1 MKNFAKKTFRQIRYE
16 DKKSQIL
23 ESAARIFSQK
33 GFEKA
38 TMEDVS
44 NELYMTKGSLYHY
57 IKSKEDMLFQCH
69 MKALEIGNKGLE
81 EILNSDFP
89 PKMKLRKAIIRH
101 IELITKEFVVGSL
114 RQQEL
119 LLPKHMYEKVIKER
133 DKFER
138 IFLRIFKDAIK
149 ELHLNND
156 NTKMRAYTI
165 LGAINWIPRW
175 YSSKGKLTA
184 TQIGEMMADYLI
196 GKVEL
201 ESRS

>member
-1 MKNFAKKTFRQIRYE
+1 MKSSEKKNFRQIRYE

-23 ESAARIFSQK
+23 ESAARIFSLK

-44 NELYMTKGSLYHY
+44 DELYMTKGSLYHY

-69 MKALEIGNKGLE
+69 MKALEIGNKGLK
-81 EILNSDFP
+81 EISNSDFP
-89 PKMKLRKAIIRH
+89 PKVKLHKAIIRH
-101 IELITKEFVVGSL
+101 VELITKEFVVGSL

-133 DKFER
+133 DKFEK
-138 IFLRIFKDAIK
+138 IFMKIFEDAIK
-149 ELHLNND
+149 ESHLDKD
-156 NTKMRAYTI
+156 NLKIRAYTI

-175 YSSKGKLTA
+175 YSSKGKLSA
-184 TQIGEMMADYLI
+184 TKIGKMMADYLI
-196 GKVEL
+196 GRL
-201 ESRS
+201 ER

>member
-1 MKNFAKKTFRQIRYE
+1 MKRFEKKNFRQIRYE

-23 ESAARIFSQK
+23 ESAARIFSLK

-44 NELYMTKGSLYHY
+44 DELYMTKGSLYHY

-81 EILNSDFP
+81 EILNSDFL
-89 PKMKLRKAIIRH
+89 PKMKLYKAIIRH
-101 IELITKEFVVGSL
+101 VELITKEFVVGSL

-133 DKFER
+133 DKFEK
-138 IFLRIFKDAIK
+138 IFTEIFEDAVK
-149 ELHLNND
+149 ELHLNKGNL
-156 NTKMRAYTI
+156 KIRAYTI

-175 YSSKGKLTA
+175 
-184 TQIGEMMADYLI
+184 
-196 GKVEL
+196 
-201 ESRS
+201 

>member
-1 MKNFAKKTFRQIRYE
+1 MKNSQKKNFRQIRYE

-23 ESAARIFSQK
+23 ESAARIFSLK

-44 NELYMTKGSLYHY
+44 DELYMTKGSLYHY

-69 MKALEIGNKGLE
+69 MKALEIGNEGLK
-81 EILNSDFP
+81 EISNSDFP
-89 PKMKLRKAIIRH
+89 PKVKLHKAIIRH
-101 IELITKEFVVGSL
+101 VELITKEFVVGSL

-133 DKFER
+133 DKFEK
-138 IFLRIFKDAIK
+138 IFMKIFEDAIK
-149 ELHLNND
+149 ELHLDKD
-156 NTKMRAYTI
+156 NLKIRAYTI

-175 YSSKGKLTA
+175 YSSKGKLSA
-184 TQIGEMMADYLI
+184 TKIGKMMADYLV
-196 GKVEL
+196 GML
-201 ESRS
+201 ERGN

>member
-1 MKNFAKKTFRQIRYE
+1 MKRSEKKNFRQIRYE

-23 ESAARIFSQK
+23 ESAARIFSLK

-44 NELYMTKGSLYHY
+44 DELYMTKGSLYHY

-69 MKALEIGNKGLE
+69 MKALEIGNEGLK
-81 EILNSDFP
+81 EISNSDFP
-89 PKMKLRKAIIRH
+89 PKVKLHKAIIRH
-101 IELITKEFVVGSL
+101 VELITKEFVVGSL

-133 DKFER
+133 DKFEKLFMK
-138 IFLRIFKDAIK
+138 IFGDAIK
-149 ELHLNND
+149 ELHLDKD
-156 NTKMRAYTI
+156 NLKVRAYTI

-175 YSSKGKLTA
+175 YSSKGKLSA
-184 TQIGEMMADYLI
+184 TKIGKMMADYLI
-196 GKVEL
+196 GRL
-201 ESRS
+201 ER

>member
-1 MKNFAKKTFRQIRYE
+1 MKSPKTKNFRQIRYE

-23 ESAARIFSQK
+23 ESAARIFSRK

-89 PKMKLRKAIIRH
+89 PKMKLYKAIIRH
-101 IELITKEFVVGSL
+101 VELITKEFVVGSL

-119 LLPKHMYEKVIKER
+119 LLPKYMYEKVIKER
-133 DKFER
+133 DKFEK
-138 IFLRIFKDAIK
+138 IFLKILNNAIQ
-149 ELHLNND
+149 ELHLNKD
-156 NTKMRAYTI
+156 NIKMRAYTI

-175 YSSKGKLTA
+175 YSSKGILSA
-184 TQIGEMMADYLI
+184 TQIGEMMANYLV
-196 GKVEL
+196 GRL
-201 ESRS
+201 ER

>member
-1 MKNFAKKTFRQIRYE
+1 MKSSEKKNFRQIRYE

-23 ESAARIFSQK
+23 ESAARIFSLK

-44 NELYMTKGSLYHY
+44 DELYMTKGSLYHY

-69 MKALEIGNKGLE
+69 MKALEIGNKGLK
-81 EILNSDFP
+81 EISNSDFP
-89 PKMKLRKAIIRH
+89 PKVKLHKAIIRH
-101 IELITKEFVVGSL
+101 VELITREFVVGSL

-133 DKFER
+133 DKFEK
-138 IFLRIFKDAIK
+138 IFMKIFEDAIK
-149 ELHLNND
+149 ELHLDKD
-156 NTKMRAYTI
+156 NLKIRAYTI

-175 YSSKGKLTA
+175 YSSKGKLSA
-184 TQIGEMMADYLI
+184 TEIGKMMADYL
-196 GKVEL
+196 VVML
-201 ESRS
+201 EKGN